1 MEERLIELIELA
13 LNNHATD
20 IHFTIKNNKVII
32 ELRINKQL
40 YSVKPKINDDKFYR
54 YLMYRANLDLA
65 LRSLPQTGHF
75 NIIIKNKRIAL
86 RFACLNSHDL
96 SCGVLRLLNNH
107 EKLEIEDLCNDQYI
121 INCFKKIC
129 NLSTGLVVFSGPT
142 SSGKTTTLY
151 SILQHIQ
158 NKKIYTLED
167 PIEIYDDHYVQLQIN
182 EANNFDYA
190 QGIKQLMRHDP
201 DIIMIGEI
209 RDEIAAKMAIRCA
222 LTGHLVFTTIHASNC
237 LLAIERLLELDVMR
251 LQLKDCLS
259 YVFNQRLMNYYDGY
273 IGIYEVLTP
282 EEINYFFQ
290 YEKLPMEH
298 EDIEIKLKKH
308 LKY

>member
-158 NKKIYTLED
+158 NKKIYTLE
-167 PIEIYDDHYVQLQIN
+167 
-182 EANNFDYA
+182 
-190 QGIKQLMRHDP
+190 
-201 DIIMIGEI
+201 
-209 RDEIAAKMAIRCA
+209 
-222 LTGHLVFTTIHASNC
+222 
-237 LLAIERLLELDVMR
+237 
-251 LQLKDCLS
+251 
-259 YVFNQRLMNYYDGY
+259 
-273 IGIYEVLTP
+273 
-282 EEINYFFQ
+282 
-290 YEKLPMEH
+290 
-298 EDIEIKLKKH
+298 EDLEIKGEFDSIFLNQVEPIKIVDKAYNREIVMEKHGSKTTVVWNPAKDLAEMSPEQYKTFVCVEPSNVGDYCVKLAPQAKHIISATINLQKLK
-308 LKY
+308 